1 MHARRK
7 TLLAAGVALGL
18 ASGTLLSAN
27 AANAA
32 TYLSINLSASGA
44 GASAVLDASGDP
56 VLTVG
61 SPSSTTYA
69 EMQVDNVPTTA
80 PSSAPSFATSNYSAG
95 SPAWEIQF
103 ADGDSLYGYP
113 SQAGLGD
120 TNWAVI
126 PASSGACA
134 DLTHTPEYDTY
145 TNVLAFIQDNG
156 CAGNVTA
163 AAIVANGDQAAG
175 TSDTITDVSY
185 NGETLAPTSGDAV
198 TVGSPGDQT
207 STTGVAIGT
216 LQLSASSSEGDTITS
231 YTATGLPPGLSISS
245 TGAITGTPSTTGSY
259 SVTVTATDEAGTE
272 GSTSFEWTVSTTTT
286 SGDVVTVDSPG
297 NQTST
302 TGVSIATLQL
312 SASSSEDYS
321 ITSYT
326 ATGLPTGLS
335 ISSTGAITGT
345 PSTTGSY
352 SVTVTAT
359 DEAGTEGSV
368 SFTWTVSTT
377 TTGTTSYSGTIRLVK
392 LGLCLDDRYNS
403 STPGAVVQ
411 VWRCNGSANQQWQV
425 MSNGTIQHNGLCL
438 DARGAGTTSGTKV
451 DLWTC
456 TGNNNQLWDTSSWHI
471 HYDNPSA
478 SDQVLDDTG
487 WGRSGTQQD
496 IWVNNGGA
504 NQIWQTS

>member
-18 ASGTLLSAN
+18 AGGTLLSAN

-32 TYLSINLSASGA
+32 TYLSITLSASGT

-80 PSSAPSFATSNYSAG
+80 PSSAPSFATSSYGAG

-120 TNWAVI
+120 ANWAVI

-134 DLTHTPEYDTY
+134 DLTPTPEYDTY
-145 TNVLAFIQDNG
+145 TSALAFIQNSG
-156 CAGNVTA
+156 CGGNVTA
-163 AAIVANGDQAAG
+163 AAIVASGDQAAG

-185 NGETLAPTSGDAV
+185 NGETLAPASGDVV
-198 TVGSPGDQT
+198 TVGSPGNQT
-207 STTGVAIGT
+207 STTDVSIST
-216 LQLSASSSEGDTITS
+216 LQLSASSSEGDAITS
-231 YTATGLPPGLSISS
+231 YTATGLPAGLSISS
-245 TGAITGTPSTTGSY
+245 TGAITGTPSTSGSY
-259 SVTVTATDEAGTE
+259 SVTVTATD
-272 GSTSFEWTVSTTTT
+272 
-286 SGDVVTVDSPG
+286 
-297 NQTST
+297 
-302 TGVSIATLQL
+302 
-312 SASSSEDYS
+312 SAD
-321 ITSYT
+321 
-326 ATGLPTGLS
+326 
-335 ISSTGAITGT
+335 IS
-345 PSTTGSY
+345 
-352 SVTVTAT
+352 
-359 DEAGTEGSV
+359 GSV
-368 SFTWTVSTT
+368 SFTWTVT
-377 TTGTTSYSGTIRLVK
+377 TTGTASYSGTIELVK

-411 VWRCNGSANQQWQV
+411 VWRCNGQPNQQWQV
-425 MSNGTIQHNGLCL
+425 MTNGTIQHNGLCL
-438 DARGAGTTSGTKV
+438 DASGGGTTSGTKV
-451 DLWTC
+451 QLWTC

-471 HYDNPSA
+471 RYDNPSA
-478 SDQVLDDTG
+478 ANEVLDDTG

-504 NQIWQTS
+504 NQIWKTS

>member
-7 TLLAAGVALGL
+7 SLLAAGVALGL
-18 ASGTLLSAN
+18 ASGTLLFGSA
-27 AANAA
+27 ADAA
-32 TYLSINLSASGA
+32 TYLSITLSASGT
-44 GASAVLDASGDP
+44 GASAVLNSAGDP

-61 SPSSTTYA
+61 SPSSTTFA
-69 EMQVDNVPTTA
+69 EMQVDDVSATA
-80 PSSAPSFATSNYSAG
+80 PSSAPSFATNNYSTG
-95 SPAWEIQF
+95 SPVWEIQF

-120 TNWAVI
+120 ANWTVI
-126 PASSGACA
+126 PASSGTCA
-134 DLTHTPEYDTY
+134 SLTQTPEYDTY
-145 TNVLAFIQDNG
+145 MSALAFIQENG
-156 CAGNVTA
+156 CAGNVIA

-175 TSDTITDVSY
+175 TSDTITGVSY
-185 NGETLAPTSGDAV
+185 DGLTLAPVSGDVV
-198 TVGSPGDQT
+198 TVGSPGNQT
-207 STTGVAIGT
+207 STAGISIGT
-216 LQLSASSSEGDTITS
+216 LQLSASSSAGDAITS

-245 TGAITGTPSTTGSY
+245 AGAITGTPSTTGSY
-259 SVTVTATDEAGTE
+259 SVTVTATDSAGTE
-272 GSTSFEWTVSTTTT
+272 GSTSFEWTVNATT
-286 SGDVVTVDSPG
+286 SGDVVTVGSPG

-302 TGVSIATLQL
+302 AGISIGTLQL
-312 SASSSEDYS
+312 SASSSAGDA

-326 ATGLPTGLS
+326 ATGLPPGLS
-335 ISSTGAITGT
+335 ISSAGAITGT

-359 DEAGTEGSV
+359 DSAGVSGSV
-368 SFTWTVSTT
+368 SFTWTVTT
-377 TTGTTSYSGTIRLVK
+377 STTGTTSYSGTIRLVK

-411 VWRCNGSANQQWQV
+411 VWRCNGQPNQQWQV

-438 DARGAGTTSGTKV
+438 DARRAGTTSGTKV
-451 DLWTC
+451 QLWTC
-456 TGNNNQLWDTSSWHI
+456 TGNSNQLWDTSGWHI

-478 SDQVLDDTG
+478 SGEVLDDTG

-496 IWVNNGGA
+496 IWVNTGGA

>member
-32 TYLSINLSASGA
+32 TYLSITLSASGS
-44 GASAVLDASGDP
+44 GATAVLDASGDP

-69 EMQVDNVPTTA
+69 EMQVGNVPTTA
-80 PSSAPSFATSNYSAG
+80 PSSAPSFATSSYSAG

-120 TNWAVI
+120 ANWAVI

-145 TNVLAFIQDNG
+145 ANALAFIQNSG

-185 NGETLAPTSGDAV
+185 NGETLAPASGDVV

-207 STTGVAIGT
+207 STTGVSIGT
-216 LQLSASSSEGDTITS
+216 LQLSASSSEGDT
-231 YTATGLPPGLSISS
+231 
-245 TGAITGTPSTTGSY
+245 
-259 SVTVTATDEAGTE
+259 
-272 GSTSFEWTVSTTTT
+272 
-286 SGDVVTVDSPG
+286 
-297 NQTST
+297 
-302 TGVSIATLQL
+302 
-312 SASSSEDYS
+312 

-359 DEAGTEGSV
+359 DSAGTEGSTSFEWTVSTTTTTSGDVVTVDSPGNQTSTTGVSIGTLQLSASSSEDYSIASYTATGLPTGLSISSTGAITGTPSTTGSYSVTVTATDSADISGSV
-368 SFTWTVSTT
+368 SFTWTVT
-377 TTGTTSYSGTIRLVK
+377 TTGTTSYSGTIELVK

-411 VWRCNGSANQQWQV
+411 VWRCNGQPNQQWQV
-425 MSNGTIQHNGLCL
+425 MTNGTIQHNGLCL
-438 DARGAGTTSGTKV
+438 DASGGGTTSGTKV
-451 DLWTC
+451 QLWTC
-456 TGNNNQLWDTSSWHI
+456 TGNNNQLWGTSSWHI

-478 SDQVLDDTG
+478 SNEVLDDTG

-504 NQIWQTS
+504 NQIWKTS

>member
-32 TYLSINLSASGA
+32 TYLSITLSASGS
-44 GASAVLDASGDP
+44 GATAVLDASGDP

-69 EMQVDNVPTTA
+69 EMQVGNVPTTA
-80 PSSAPSFATSNYSAG
+80 PSSAPSFATSSYSAG

-120 TNWAVI
+120 ANWAVI

-145 TNVLAFIQDNG
+145 ANALAFIQNSG

-185 NGETLAPTSGDAV
+185 NGETLAPASGDVV

-207 STTGVAIGT
+207 STTGVSIGT
-216 LQLSASSSEGDTITS
+216 LQLSASSSEGDT
-231 YTATGLPPGLSISS
+231 
-245 TGAITGTPSTTGSY
+245 
-259 SVTVTATDEAGTE
+259 
-272 GSTSFEWTVSTTTT
+272 
-286 SGDVVTVDSPG
+286 
-297 NQTST
+297 
-302 TGVSIATLQL
+302 
-312 SASSSEDYS
+312 

-359 DEAGTEGSV
+359 DSAGTEGSTSFEWTVSTTTTTSGDVVTVDSPGNQTSTTGVSIGTLQLSASSSEDYSIASYTATGLPTGLSISSTGAITGTPSTTGSYSVTVTATDSADISGSV
-368 SFTWTVSTT
+368 SFTWTVT
-377 TTGTTSYSGTIRLVK
+377 TTGTTSYSGTIELVK

-411 VWRCNGSANQQWQV
+411 VWRCNGQPNQQWQV
-425 MSNGTIQHNGLCL
+425 MTNGTIQHNGLCL
-438 DARGAGTTSGTKV
+438 DASGGGTTSGTKV
-451 DLWTC
+451 QLWTC
-456 TGNNNQLWDTSSWHI
+456 TGNNNQLWGTSSWHI
-471 HYDNPSA
+471 RYDNPSA
-478 SDQVLDDTG
+478 SNEVLDDTG

-504 NQIWQTS
+504 NQIWKTS

>member
-69 EMQVDNVPTTA
+69 EMQVDNLPATA

-95 SPAWEIQF
+95 SPTWEIQF

-120 TNWAVI
+120 ANWAVI

-163 AAIVANGDQAAG
+163 AAIVANGDQAAD

-185 NGETLAPTSGDAV
+185 NGETLAPTSGDVV

-207 STTGVAIGT
+207 STTGI
-216 LQLSASSSEGDTITS
+216 
-231 YTATGLPPGLSISS
+231 
-245 TGAITGTPSTTGSY
+245 
-259 SVTVTATDEAGTE
+259 
-272 GSTSFEWTVSTTTT
+272 
-286 SGDVVTVDSPG
+286 
-297 NQTST
+297 
-302 TGVSIATLQL
+302 SIATLQL

-411 VWRCNGSANQQWQV
+411 VWRCNGQPNQQWQV

-438 DARGAGTTSGTKV
+438 DARGAGTASGTKV

-478 SDQVLDDTG
+478 SDEVLDDTG